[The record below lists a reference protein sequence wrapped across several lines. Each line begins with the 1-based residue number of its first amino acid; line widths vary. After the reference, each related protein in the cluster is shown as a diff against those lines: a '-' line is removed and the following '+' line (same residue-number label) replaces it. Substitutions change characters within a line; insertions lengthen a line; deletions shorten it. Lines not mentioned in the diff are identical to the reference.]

1 MGYEIGVMKLSC
13 DSMINRNDLD
23 EVNNRFKEYTPM
35 QLYRDLKEDISDFV
49 KKEDVN
55 ILTRDMEFV
64 QKDIGRL
71 CTKEELM
78 TRLNVFNA
86 DVNAKMQDRPTIG
99 YFKKILGAYD
109 RKIEYF
115 NEALN
120 EQMDKLDQTQAD
132 LDREIQGIIEE
143 IERLKEDVGGKLGA
157 NEGARIWKEFQRF
170 CLYQDLED
178 LNKRVLPEI
187 ANLNKN

>member
-1 MGYEIGVMKLSC
+1 M
-13 DSMINRNDLD
+13 
-23 EVNNRFKEYTPM
+23 
-35 QLYRDLKEDISDFV
+35 
-49 KKEDVN
+49 
-55 ILTRDMEFV
+55 
-64 QKDIGRL
+64 
-71 CTKEELM
+71 
-78 TRLNVFNA
+78 
-86 DVNAKMQDRPTIG
+86 
-99 YFKKILGAYD
+99 GAYD

-187 ANLNKN
+187 AKFE

>member
-1 MGYEIGVMKLSC
+1 MGYEIGVMKLTC

-23 EVNNRFKEYTPM
+23 EVNNRFKEFTPM

-55 ILTRDMEFV
+55 ILSRDMEFV

-187 ANLNKN
+187 AKFE